1 LGQPNLLLQLL
12 VLVVLEDARVHSA
25 QYLLVAGRDGAVAE
39 GLERQDRERLLNLD
53 ADLVR
58 VRIRVRVRA
67 RLGIVCAWHMHVRV
81 NGALCPVL

>member
-39 GLERQDRERLLNLD
+39 GLERQDRERLLDLD